1 MTHPSNTSTKTYIV
15 RVAQDLSEYADV
27 QVDATSTSDAEDIV
41 SELLSQGKLK
51 NLRYTHGD
59 DRENPYTCDSWERED
74 ETTVDCIIQDNRIT
88 FSPQDPLDTATPS
101 ETQITNP
108 PYAVRPYQDDP
119 NVDAFEIIATTG
131 NIRDLGPIVVAV
143 IAEYESGQ
151 LLPHVTPEIRS
162 NLQADADFIARACNA
177 YQTAITT
184 LQTIANYGDLTND
197 SLHNHPLRSLML
209 QLSSQ
214 DCAELA
220 RTALQRINPAQA
232 LPDDL
237 ETESEETNS
246 YRIEIQRCPLF
257 LNIEARSGRTA
268 IADAITLLKHF
279 TQNDDQGI
287 HLPLTEP
294 GDHDA
299 AAFIYPSLDA
309 KDYRIT
315 QIEPLY

>member
-1 MTHPSNTSTKTYIV
+1 MTNPSNTSTRTYIV

-27 QVDATSTSDAEDIV
+27 QVDAASAEDAEDIV
-41 SELLSQGKLK
+41 SELLRKGKLN
-51 NLRYTHGD
+51 NLRYAPGD
-59 DRENPYTCDSWERED
+59 DREGPYTCDSSEKED
-74 ETTVDCIIQDNRIT
+74 DTPVDCTIQDNRIT
-88 FSPQDPLDTATPS
+88 FTPQNPRAEAGPP
-101 ETQITNP
+101 ETQITKP

-119 NVDAFEIIATTG
+119 NIHAFEIIATTG
-131 NIRDLGPIVVAV
+131 HIRDLGPIVVAV
-143 IAEYESGQ
+143 VGEYESGQ
-151 LLPHVTPEIRS
+151 LLPHVTPEI
-162 NLQADADFIARACNA
+162 QATLKAEADFIARACNA

-184 LQTIANYGDLTND
+184 LQTIANYGDLTNGR
-197 SLHNHPLRSLML
+197 LHDHPLRSLML
-209 QLSSQ
+209 QLSSE

-220 RTALQRINPAQA
+220 RTALERINPTQP
-232 LPDDL
+232 LPEDL
-237 ETESEETNS
+237 ETESEETHS

-279 TQNDDQGI
+279 TQNEDQGI